1 MQVNCTE
8 PSLSARVPW
17 LWPTFVH
24 SGSVISNGINPKTVW
39 AECSTLS
46 LAVLLLFIHTRLCL
60 ELKTLPKVLSRYLK
74 VVHGEF
80 LKAKMDYKIVIIILG
95 YSGLEKQRNKN
106 YKIFSVPM
114 TGRGHTSVSLVPPPL
129 DFFRHSKSTKSFTS
143 TRLDQPQIYNL

>member
-24 SGSVISNGINPKTVW
+24 SGSLIVNGREPKSCLV
-39 AECSTLS
+39 CSTLS
-46 LAVLLLFIHTRLCL
+46 LAVLLLFIHIRLCL
-60 ELKTLPKVLSRYLK
+60 ELKTLPKVLSRYPK

-95 YSGLEKQRNKN
+95 YSSLEKQRNKN
-106 YKIFSVPM
+106 CKIFSVPT
-114 TGRGHTSVSLVPPPL
+114 TGKGHTSVSLVPPPL
-129 DFFRHSKSTKSFTS
+129 DFFRHSRSTKSFTS